1 MRRIR
6 IFALAFVSFFAVL
19 MSALLAPGTFINR
32 ALSAALCTVFSFN
45 STICTV
51 NLAQSGDR
59 VVAATPPAV
68 ERNIAD
74 WLVQRDPGEFDDA
87 PSVPSG
93 SNPQA
98 PPFPQEP
105 GPNQPV
111 RPDFDSGGNP
121 PPPPPGGGPPSVP
134 SPDVGGSPASFP
146 SPDVDRAIDSAT
158 ENATGEALGLI
169 TGKCDFSSVGTSQD
183 DQKCF
188 GASGNQCEGGIPIP
202 RNDLNPQYNYET
214 CKVRAFVSPGSE
226 NHDSCCVTHPT
237 GYGCDGW
244 GNWKRTEDPN
254 NSALDSIDSLC
265 EVVWKQAKDDVW
277 DRRGN
282 WKEYGPYYSLSGTW
296 TGKRDPFYTA
306 DREPGCHP
314 GSSGAPSFGANEFI
328 MVQSRQSI
336 SIPGNFGGWSS
347 TRGSNGYGSA
357 AGGTVSGKVFT
368 LRSTEGGFTNEHTG
382 TISNDRNTI
391 TGRVVCSHSSG
402 SAKAEGSFTFTRK
415 KS

>member
-1 MRRIR
+1 M
-6 IFALAFVSFFAVL
+6 
-19 MSALLAPGTFINR
+19 
-32 ALSAALCTVFSFN
+32 
-45 STICTV
+45 
-51 NLAQSGDR
+51 
-59 VVAATPPAV
+59 AATPPAV
-68 ERNIAD
+68 EKNISD

-87 PSVPSG
+87 PSVPPG

-98 PPFPQEP
+98 PPFPQDP

-111 RPDFDSGGNP
+111 RPDFDSGSP

-134 SPDVGGSPASFP
+134 SPDVGGSPPSFP
-146 SPDVDRAIDSAT
+146 SPDVDGAIDSAT
-158 ENATGEALGLI
+158 NNATGEALGLI
-169 TGKCDFSSVGTSQD
+169 TGKCDFSSVGTTQD

-188 GASGNQCEGGIPIP
+188 GATGNQCEGGIIADPFHKP
-202 RNDLNPQYNYET
+202 RYNNDT
-214 CKVRAFVSPGSE
+214 CMVEAYSTEGSTA
-226 NHDSCCVTHPT
+226 HDQCCVEHPR
-237 GYGCDGW
+237 GYACGGL
-244 GNWKRTEDPN
+244 GNWNHTEDPKTSVCKAFDQAWD
-254 NSALDSIDSLC
+254 NSTD
-265 EVVWKQAKDDVW
+265 KDY
-277 DRRGN
+277 RGT

-296 TGKRDPFYTA
+296 TAKRDPFYTA
-306 DREPGCHP
+306 DREPGCHQ

-347 TRGSNGYGSA
+347 TTGSKGYGST

-368 LRSTEGGFTNEHTG
+368 LRSTEGSFTNEHTG
-382 TISNDRNTI
+382 TISSVKDGRNTI

>member
-6 IFALAFVSFFAVL
+6 LFALGIVSFITVL
-19 MSALLAPGTFINR
+19 MGALLAPGTFVNR
-32 ALSAALCTVFSFN
+32 ALSAALCSVFSFN

-51 NLAQSGDR
+51 NLVNSSDR

-74 WLVQRDPGEFDDA
+74 WLVQRAPGEFDDA
-87 PSVPSG
+87 PSAPPG

-98 PPFPQEP
+98 PPFPQDP
-105 GPNQPV
+105 GPNII
-111 RPDFDSGGNP
+111 RPEFNDPGSRIDPSLMRPLP
-121 PPPPPGGGPPSVP
+121 PP
-134 SPDVGGSPASFP
+134 DV
-146 SPDVDRAIDSAT
+146 
-158 ENATGEALGLI
+158 
-169 TGKCDFSSVGTSQD
+169 TGKCDFSIVGTSRE

-188 GASGNQCEGGIPIP
+188 GAVGNQCEGGVPIYPP
-202 RNDLNPQYNYET
+202 RYNNDT
-214 CKVRAFVSPGSE
+214 CMVEMYATPGSAR
-226 NHDSCCVTHPT
+226 HDDCCVNNPR
-237 GYGCDGW
+237 GYACGGF
-244 GNWKRTEDPN
+244 GNRHHTEDPN
-254 NSALDSIDSLC
+254 TSVCKNDWDEAVHNVTSDYNLDQGIYKDSGRLQSNGIQNPHRNLL
-265 EVVWKQAKDDVW
+265 ERSRLPVQRYGHWQ
-277 DRRGN
+277 
-282 WKEYGPYYSLSGTW
+282 EYGPYYSLTGTW
-296 TGKRDPFYTA
+296 TAKRDPFYTA

-314 GSSGAPSFGANEFI
+314 GSIGAPSFGANEFI

-347 TRGSNGYGSA
+347 TTGSKGYGSA

-368 LRSTEGGFTNEHTG
+368 LSSTEGGFTSEHTG
-382 TISNDRNTI
+382 TISSVKDGRNTI